1 MEIALI
7 SFSPTG
13 GTLKCARLVAEGM
26 GRIIKEID
34 LTDSAFDEADIS
46 SSTTALFAFP
56 SYAGRLPLPLR
67 ERLGRIKGNGG
78 DAVLVAVYGNR
89 DIDDTLI
96 EGADIVSKNG
106 FRIKACVSA
115 VAEHSLVRAYGKGR
129 PDEEDARELSMF
141 GKRIAMHDSYLQE
154 FPGNRPYKESKRS
167 GIVPIT
173 DKERCTSCSLCQRQC
188 PTGAISIE
196 DSSQVDSSK
205 CISCTRCI
213 VVCPRGAKHI
223 DKEIIDN
230 IDAMLSRVAAERKE
244 NALFL

>member
-34 LTDSAFDEADIS
+34 LTDSAFEEAHIS

-67 ERLGRIKGNGG
+67 ERLGRIKGDDG

-96 EGADIVSKNG
+96 EGADIVSENG

-115 VAEHSLVRAYGKGR
+115 VAEHSLVRTYGKGR
-129 PDEEDARELSMF
+129 PDEKDARELSMF
-141 GKRIAMHDSYLQE
+141 GKRIAMHDSYLRE

-167 GIVPIT
+167 
-173 DKERCTSCSLCQRQC
+173 
-188 PTGAISIE
+188 SIE
-196 DSSQVDSSK
+196 DYSKVDPSK

-213 VVCPRGAKHI
+213 AVCPRGAKHI

>member
-34 LTDSAFDEADIS
+34 LTDSAFEEAHIS

-67 ERLGRIKGNGG
+67 ERLGRIKGDDG

-96 EGADIVSKNG
+96 EGADIVSENG

-115 VAEHSLVRAYGKGR
+115 VAEHSLVRTYGKGR
-129 PDEEDARELSMF
+129 PDEKDARVLNTCLNKTCGARGGGSPAMVQGSLKCPEDEIRRALEDALTHCTD
-141 GKRIAMHDSYLQE
+141 IPA
-154 FPGNRPYKESKRS
+154 S
-167 GIVPIT
+167 G
-173 DKERCTSCSLCQRQC
+173 S
-188 PTGAISIE
+188 
-196 DSSQVDSSK
+196 
-205 CISCTRCI
+205 
-213 VVCPRGAKHI
+213 
-223 DKEIIDN
+223 
-230 IDAMLSRVAAERKE
+230 
-244 NALFL
+244 